1 MANKRAIAAVVVL
14 LAALVGSSS
23 CGGESRGG
31 DADGDAG
38 PYEPPSGPV
47 AEAEFMEQLPR
58 AFCQALEPCCAEAGR
73 PMNSRTCQQIV
84 AALATDMQAPDTTYD
99 PAVAQDCL
107 TVLAAIRTCD
117 ESAIDDETCGRV
129 YAGTVPLG
137 GACESSSQCEPQAD
151 GETTCDF
158 MREVCI
164 VTQRGSDGDPC
175 SATCESQ
182 GNGNRGNA
190 RPGRVHGHRVLAR
203 RRAVLL
209 IGRVRSAGGSGRRL
223 LERWPLRNRYLLRW
237 DDPSL
242 HGGGERRGSLRG
254 CRLERRQLVRTG
266 RLLHDRRGVCRTEG
280 GRTTVR
286 FFR

>member
-1 MANKRAIAAVVVL
+1 
-14 LAALVGSSS
+14 
-23 CGGESRGG
+23 
-31 DADGDAG
+31 
-38 PYEPPSGPV
+38 
-47 AEAEFMEQLPR
+47 
-58 AFCQALEPCCAEAGR
+58 
-73 PMNSRTCQQIV
+73 MNSRTCQQIV

-117 ESAIDDETCGRV
+117 EAAIDDETCGRV

-182 GNGNRGNA
+182 GNGWACSGTGA
-190 RPGRVHGHRVLAR
+190 TPGLAEYTDIECWLDDGLYCSSDGC
-203 RRAVLL
+203 AALGAL
-209 IGRVRSAGGSGRRL
+209 GDDCSSGGRCATGTFCDGTTQVCTEVASVGEACVAAGWSVDSSCEPGA
-223 LERWPLRNRYLLRW
+223 YCTT
-237 DDPSL
+237 D
-242 HGGGERRGSLRG
+242 
-254 CRLERRQLVRTG
+254 
-266 RLLHDRRGVCRTEG
+266 GVCAAQKVDGQPCDFSDECRGYCGDGTCLAGDSLEEFG
-280 GRTTVR
+280 DSMLLMFCG
-286 FFR
+286 